1 MAKNKNENLKKI
13 NSSEQDYAEYRQMI
27 AIQEYENIMNL
38 LVNAVKIENIE
49 KDVPEDIVKRWLFEL
64 GRVAVFE
71 MGNNKMLWA
80 KCNGAGVDEYGQPT
94 MFTIITANGKTWT
107 LGRNS
112 ENLKGV
118 LYIKP
123 NRCGVLEY
131 LWQRCQELAYIRMCM
146 QNNLVASEN
155 QLVYGCP
162 DVDTVTKMKTA
173 FEKRELGM
181 PVIFTENTDKSF
193 SDGIDVL
200 GKDVPFVAD
209 KLLAM
214 YTNIRNEILEH
225 FGILAGNTDKKER
238 VQVGEIQSQL
248 GYVIDN
254 IYMFIETFNKH
265 CKQYNLPYKMK
276 LNSTVESLYAN
287 YKNEETG
294 DLENDNKNI

>member
-1 MAKNKNENLKKI
+1 MAKKENLKTIK
-13 NSSEQDYAEYRQMI
+13 STEQDYAEYRQMI
-27 AIQEYENIMNL
+27 AFEEYENIMNL
-38 LVNAVKIENIE
+38 LVNSVKIENIE
-49 KDVPEDIVKRWLFEL
+49 EDVPEDIVKRWLFEL
-64 GRVAVFE
+64 GRVAVFK
-71 MGNNKMLWA
+71 MGNEKTLWA
-80 KCNGAGVDEYGQPT
+80 KCSGAGDDEYGQPT

-107 LGRNS
+107 IGRNS

-123 NRCGVLEY
+123 NRRGVFDY
-131 LWQRCQELAYIRMCM
+131 LWQRCQELAYVRMCM
-146 QNNLVASEN
+146 QNNLVATEN

-162 DVDTVTKMKTA
+162 DVDTVNKMKTA
-173 FEKRELGM
+173 FAKRELGM

-238 VQVGEIQSQL
+238 VQVGEVNATINQCSD
-248 GYVIDN
+248 Y
-254 IYMFIETFNKH
+254 IYMMIDAFNK
-265 CKQYNLPYKMK
+265 QMQDYDLPFKMSF
-276 LNSTVESLYAN
+276 NGSTL
-287 YKNEETG
+287 G
-294 DLENDNKNI
+294 FMLLR

>member
-1 MAKNKNENLKKI
+1 MAKNENLMKI
-13 NSSEQDYAEYRQMI
+13 KSTEQDYAEYRQMI
-27 AIQEYENIMNL
+27 AFEEYENIMNL
-38 LVNAVKIENIE
+38 LINSVKIENIE

-71 MGNNKMLWA
+71 MGNKMLWA
-80 KCNGAGVDEYGQPT
+80 KCSGAGVDEYGQPT

-107 LGRNS
+107 IGRNS

-123 NRCGVLEY
+123 NRSGVFEY
-131 LWQRCQELAYIRMCM
+131 LWQRCQELAYVRMCM
-146 QNNLVASEN
+146 QNNLVSTEN

-173 FEKRELGM
+173 FAKREIGM
-181 PVIFTENTDKSF
+181 PVIFTENTNKSF
-193 SDGIDVL
+193 SDGVDVL

-214 YTNIRNEILEH
+214 YTNIRNEVLEH

-265 CKQYNLPYKMK
+265 CKQNNLPYRMD

-287 YKNEETG
+287 YKNEKTG
-294 DLENDNKNI
+294 DFENDNKNI